1 MFPSEQYV
9 KSIKKRYPAG
19 TRIVLDSMDDPQA
32 VPPGTK
38 GTVKFVDDIGSI
50 HCHWANGRSLAVVMM
65 VRDET
70 CNAALRRNTVSRS
83 TSAPAGVGASVCD
96 SGWAAHEL
104 ALSGVMSAGAAG
116 AISEGLK
123 SNSPNGAAKQ
133 LRSTSNFAAAAS
145 RER

>member
-50 HCHWANGRSLAVVMM
+50 HCHWDNGRSLAIIPGEDSFHMIPACS
-65 VRDET
+65 RDD
-70 CNAALRRNTVSRS
+70 
-83 TSAPAGVGASVCD
+83 GA
-96 SGWAAHEL
+96 
-104 ALSGVMSAGAAG
+104 
-116 AISEGLK
+116 
-123 SNSPNGAAKQ
+123 
-133 LRSTSNFAAAAS
+133 R
-145 RER
+145 

>member
-50 HCHWANGRSLAVVMM
+50 HCHWDNGRSLAVIPGE
-65 VRDET
+65 DSFSKEASPEKT
-70 CNAALRRNTVSRS
+70 KHKRS
-83 TSAPAGVGASVCD
+83 CD
-96 SGWAAHEL
+96 L
-104 ALSGVMSAGAAG
+104 
-116 AISEGLK
+116 
-123 SNSPNGAAKQ
+123 
-133 LRSTSNFAAAAS
+133 
-145 RER
+145 ER